1 MYHNTRKT
9 GGRPGGICNIKKRS
23 EDAVL
28 GYGVYQVTKDDCEKC
43 VLGRSGGGIPSDRY
57 GSELLQRRG
66 GEKRYKEIRA
76 IFGVH
81 GAERN
86 MAAKAVPPRTA
97 NRGKGLPCLIPGS
110 LSAVFR
116 DHKPEPVFPKSHQGP
131 ENVVIPR
138 CPEPWIGYGDLLRLS
153 PGRPLYKAAARRPQI
168 HTADRG
174 V

>member
-9 GGRPGGICNIKKRS
+9 EGRPGGICNIKKRS

-76 IFGVH
+76 IFCVH

-86 MAAKAVPPRTA
+86 MAAKAAPPRCA
-97 NRGKGLPCLIPGS
+97 SRGKDLPCPIDLRGGGSRRQPIQPSESDRPPRKPGW
-110 LSAVFR
+110 R
-116 DHKPEPVFPKSHQGP
+116 T
-131 ENVVIPR
+131 R
-138 CPEPWIGYGDLLRLS
+138 CPGLQKEG
-153 PGRPLYKAAARRPQI
+153 
-168 HTADRG
+168 T
-174 V
+174 